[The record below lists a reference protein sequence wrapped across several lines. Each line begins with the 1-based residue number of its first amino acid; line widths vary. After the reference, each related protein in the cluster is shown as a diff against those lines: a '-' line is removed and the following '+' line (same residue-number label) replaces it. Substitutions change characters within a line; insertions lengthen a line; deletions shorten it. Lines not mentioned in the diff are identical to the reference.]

1 MQRRFWHPCLLRS
14 ESCSRH
20 AYSLARDERLWTD
33 VPLQIHVRS
42 LQNDY
47 AAEPQ
52 ARPLCHYVIQLDVKL
67 TTNPKIAQFRL
78 SRIPPAFPRI
88 GRGCISGV
96 RRVFTSTL
104 RSDVFAQPER
114 TVR

>member
-20 AYSLARDERLWTD
+20 AYSLARDECFWTD

-52 ARPLCHYVIQLDVKL
+52 ARPQCHYVIQLDVQTGFSDKCL
-67 TTNPKIAQFRL
+67 QSRISGNLPPKAPRAKAQFFL
-78 SRIPPAFPRI
+78 SP
-88 GRGCISGV
+88 
-96 RRVFTSTL
+96 L
-104 RSDVFAQPER
+104 RPD
-114 TVR
+114 